1 MKRTLLL
8 IAIFSLFC
16 ACENEKPNDPFPSGG
31 GSQYVEWSPE
41 AHFEVT
47 INGYN
52 ATFRDSS
59 KGVKIVYDF
68 GDGISETFY
77 PESGKLNLSDEQR
90 QFTHSYAKKM
100 TYEVT
105 CISYNDKGSY
115 ATYIKNITIQ

>member
-1 MKRTLLL
+1 MKRTFLL

-16 ACENEKPNDPFPSGG
+16 ACESEIYTPDPSGG
-31 GSQYVEWSPE
+31 EPQYIEWSPE

-59 KGVKIVYDF
+59 TGVKIVYNF

-77 PESGKLNLSDEQR
+77 PESGKLSLSNDKR